1 MIGEEEAMTRLMQ
14 GIAAVV
20 ISVLL
25 GGLLGGVVGREV
37 GVYSPSFVRAIY
49 PAPPDRVPADL
60 DVREFGMGLGI
71 ACGLFFGAGAGGL
84 VVVANA
90 AREAWIDRGTVT
102 KGWPVDAH

>member
-1 MIGEEEAMTRLMQ
+1 MTRLMQ
-14 GIAAVV
+14 GVAAVV
-20 ISVLL
+20 LSVLL

-60 DVREFGMGLGI
+60 DLPEFGMGLGI
-71 ACGLFFGAGAGGL
+71 ASGLFFGAGAGAL

-90 AREAWIDRGTVT
+90 AREAWIYRGTML
-102 KGWPVDAH
+102 KEWPAESR